1 MVGGDVGAVSVTEKF
16 KVKVGV
22 HQGSPLRRSK
32 RGFVAVVKEDI
43 KVVGARKEDTVDR
56 DGENWFHCGDC

>member
-1 MVGGDVGAVSVTEKF
+1 MVDF
-16 KVKVGV
+16 KYPDRSFIQPDRRPRG
-22 HQGSPLRRSK
+22 RSK

-43 KVVGARKEDTVDR
+43 KVVGARKEYTVDR